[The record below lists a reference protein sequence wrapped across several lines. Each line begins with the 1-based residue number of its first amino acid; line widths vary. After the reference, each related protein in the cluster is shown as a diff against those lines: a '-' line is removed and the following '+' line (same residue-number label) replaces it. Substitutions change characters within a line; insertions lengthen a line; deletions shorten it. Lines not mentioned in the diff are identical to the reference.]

1 MRVKFYWFLRNR
13 AKKLIHKDKFLVEK
27 SKLFMK
33 YGYKR
38 RAMLNIRW
46 TSIHG
51 TISTWIIKYLKRSLD
66 KDEQRAS

>member
-1 MRVKFYWFLRNR
+1 MRENFYWFLWNR
-13 AKKLIHKDKFLVEK
+13 AKKFVHKDKFLIEK
-27 SKLFMK
+27 SELFMK

-46 TSIHG
+46 TSIHS
-51 TISTWIIKYLKRSLD
+51 TVSTWIIKYLKRSLD